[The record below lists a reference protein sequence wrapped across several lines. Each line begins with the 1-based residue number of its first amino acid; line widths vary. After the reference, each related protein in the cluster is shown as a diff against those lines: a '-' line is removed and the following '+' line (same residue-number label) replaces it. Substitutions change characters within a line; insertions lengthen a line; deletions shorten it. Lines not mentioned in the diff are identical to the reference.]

1 MKIRTGFV
9 SNSSSSSFIVAFSKK
24 PTNVA
29 EVMTEMFP
37 NDPNGVVPNPWP
49 GSNDHDEGLSHSQI
63 VVQVLDD
70 IQKESKKLSKKDL
83 LDELSG
89 RYFMLNDKLYCEG
102 APYYALNS
110 KLANEYVD
118 AHNTYEQD
126 RRHFDDV
133 ERALILKHVGRQVQY
148 AYKGGT
154 NWSTKQPFTDAEI
167 ETYEQYAKKEKA
179 FKDKSKE
186 YIALEKKQRLISNQY
201 YTHQRTVAN
210 KLARIDLKKFLN
222 DNKGK
227 FIARFTY
234 SDNDGTFFS
243 LMEHSNIFRN
253 LSNIYVSHH

>member
-1 MKIRTGFV
+1 
-9 SNSSSSSFIVAFSKK
+9 
-24 PTNVA
+24 
-29 EVMTEMFP
+29 MTEMFP
-37 NDPNGVVPNPWP
+37 KDPDGVVPNQWLIS
-49 GSNDHDEGLSHSQI
+49 GEEEGLSHSQI
-63 VVQVLDD
+63 VVQVFDD
-70 IQKESKKLSKKDL
+70 LQTESKEVSNKDL
-83 LDELSG
+83 LEELSG
-89 RYFMLNDKLYCEG
+89 RYFVLNDKLYYEG

-110 KLANEYVD
+110 KLAKEYVD
-118 AHNTYEQD
+118 AHNTHEQD
-126 RRHFDDV
+126 RKYFDDV
-133 ERALILKHVGRQVQY
+133 VRALILKHVGRPPQY

-210 KLARIDLKKFLN
+210 KLARIDLKKFLD

-227 FIARFTY
+227 FITRFTY

-253 LSNIYVSHH
+253 LPNIYVSHH